1 VSELSFD
8 GLPDIPQ
15 VQTLARMASGIWDH
29 EDVVALWVGGSLATG
44 RADAY
49 SDIDLRVAVRPARVS
64 AWRDP
69 DFVAL
74 LSVPCVGSYFRAFGE
89 AAFLYHL
96 LLANGDIYDFF
107 VQTTE
112 REPFGEPVVV
122 LGCRDDD
129 FAARLDQTP
138 KTVDREL
145 PIADPPIIR
154 QQIVDFWVNSHKHRK
169 VLHRGLDLLLLTGL
183 HNDRSAL
190 TRLWNVLATGRD
202 SGNRAPTIHGLTA
215 IMRAVDE
222 LMGPDA
228 LRIVG
233 GPTANREDICSAV
246 EQIRDEVS
254 RVGRLLAE
262 RLGFDYPDVLEET
275 VRSGWSTF
283 RAEA

>member
-1 VSELSFD
+1 
-8 GLPDIPQ
+8 
-15 VQTLARMASGIWDH
+15 MAPGIWGH

-49 SDIDLRVAVRPARVS
+49 SDVDLRVAVGPARVS

-69 DFVAL
+69 DFAAI
-74 LSVPCVGSYFRAFGE
+74 LSVPCVGSYFRAFGD
-89 AAFLYHL
+89 AAFLHHL

-112 REPFGEPVVV
+112 RELFGEPVVV

-138 KTVDREL
+138 KTVDHEVPL
-145 PIADPPIIR
+145 ADAPTIR

-190 TRLWNVLATGRD
+190 TRLWHVLATGRD

-215 IMRAVDE
+215 IGRAVDQ
-222 LMGPDA
+222 LMGPDG

-233 GPTANREDICSAV
+233 GATANREDIYSAV
-246 EQIRDEVS
+246 ERIRDEVS
-254 RVGRLLAE
+254 RVGRQLAE
-262 RLGFDYPDVLEET
+262 RLEFDYPTALEET
-275 VRSGWSTF
+275 VRSGWSDF
-283 RAEA
+283 RSDE